1 MSCNRRLWSSW
12 CRCIRWFRHM
22 SRPERDYQ
30 GQAEASWEVLARCNF
45 LRVVDFRRVST
56 VSCQMR
62 FYGPHQPS
70 PQNFEDRPQSPSA
83 EQQEPQ
89 VGVQTQPVVPPQVPS
104 SVSTPV
110 AQAGCAVVVADW
122 HHASAGSKA
131 RMRWYFIAMF
141 SRAVHLGSVGWNKET
156 GL

>member
-1 MSCNRRLWSSW
+1 MRRLSSW
-12 CRCIRWFRHM
+12 YRCIRWFHRMNH
-22 SRPERDYQ
+22 PEKGYQ
-30 GQAEASWEVLARCNF
+30 GPVEVPLVVVAHCSF
-45 LRVVDFRRVST
+45 QRVVDFRRVST
-56 VSCQMR
+56 VSGQLEVHS
-62 FYGPHQPS
+62 PHQPS
-70 PQNFEDRPQSPSA
+70 PQNFDDRPQSPSA

-131 RMRWYFIAMF
+131 RMRWCFITTF
-141 SRAVHLGSVGWNKET
+141 SRAVHLEYVGWNKET
-156 GL
+156 GV